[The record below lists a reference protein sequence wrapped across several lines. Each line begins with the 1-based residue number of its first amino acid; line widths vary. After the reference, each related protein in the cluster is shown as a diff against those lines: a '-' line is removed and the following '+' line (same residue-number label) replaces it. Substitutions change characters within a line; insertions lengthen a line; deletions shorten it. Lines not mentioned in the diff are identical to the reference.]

1 MKKMKKLFLVLL
13 LIFGVFCAV
22 TDAAAEAETVGEN
35 AAMPV
40 AAKTE
45 MQTEAKAKAVPALGA
60 GRADGYFQNTRKV
73 LLLSPRGANVYIE
86 SRMEKELRA
95 IFRYPYYQ
103 IIAEKAAPVS
113 DTLAGA
119 AKESGADIVI
129 LPVVLAFTQFR
140 HPGSMLWDSDPIVL
154 TSAQL
159 RLDWWETG
167 MEAPMTAEARFFDRK
182 PEGFDTDPDRIFD
195 DMWKQ
200 LMKKF
205 PYRRIPTDI
214 AEKEAKGEA
223 A

>member
-1 MKKMKKLFLVLL
+1 MKKMKKLFLALL
-13 LIFGVFCAV
+13 LIFGVFGAV
-22 TDAAAEAETVGEN
+22 TDAAAEAETTGEN

-40 AAKTE
+40 ATETE
-45 MQTEAKAKAVPALGA
+45 MQTEAKAAPALGA

-73 LLLSPRGANVYIE
+73 LLLSPRGANAYIE
-86 SRMEKELRA
+86 SRMEKELCA

-113 DTLAGA
+113 DTLAGV
-119 AKESGADIVI
+119 AKESGADIVV
-129 LPVVLAFTQFR
+129 LPVVLSFTQFR

>member
-1 MKKMKKLFLVLL
+1 MKKMKKLFLALL

-22 TDAAAEAETVGEN
+22 TDAAAEAETAGEN

-40 AAKTE
+40 AAATE
-45 MQTEAKAKAVPALGA
+45 TKVAPDLGA

-73 LLLSPRGANVYIE
+73 LLLSPCGANAYIE

-113 DTLAGA
+113 DTLAEA
-119 AKESGADIVI
+119 AKESGADIVV

>member
-1 MKKMKKLFLVLL
+1 MKKMKKLFLALL

-22 TDAAAEAETVGEN
+22 TDAAAEAETAGEN

-40 AAKTE
+40 AAATE
-45 MQTEAKAKAVPALGA
+45 MQTETKAVPALGA

-73 LLLSPRGANVYIE
+73 LLLSPCGANAYIE

-113 DTLAGA
+113 DTLAEA
-119 AKESGADIVI
+119 AKESGADIVV

-167 MEAPMTAEARFFDRK
+167 MEAPMTTEARFFDRK

-200 LMKKF
+200 MMKKF

-214 AEKEAKGEA
+214 AGKEAKGEA